1 MGRKRAFAILK
12 YVPGLLIAFALFW
25 GFKIL
30 YEQEN
35 WLGISALATLFLA
48 LAAFWAIRQNYSL
61 HKSERRERLLNEII
75 QWAED
80 IDTASLTPDISLI
93 ARSTG
98 DIQLLSTER
107 DANTL
112 MRYGLSRSKATS
124 IVTIVKERF
133 KGALQK
139 HLNEALNEL
148 NEFMY
153 VKQMMLYGTLP
164 DEKDFP
170 ESIVKKMTKE
180 IAKGDKS
187 FEQLFEDHA
196 KNLAESIREL
206 IKEATKLKTRD
217 ID

>member
-1 MGRKRAFAILK
+1 MGTSDWISLISAIL
-12 YVPGLLIAFALFW
+12 VGGGTIT
-25 GFKIL
+25 
-30 YEQEN
+30 
-35 WLGISALATLFLA
+35 LAIMT
-48 LAAFWAIRQNYSL
+48 WRSIRQARNIQ
-61 HKSERRERLLNEII
+61 KREQRERLLNEII
-75 QWAED
+75 EWAEE
-80 IDTASLTPDISLI
+80 IDKASLTPDISLI
-93 ARSTG
+93 ARNTG

-124 IVTIVKERF
+124 IVTIVEERF
-133 KGALQK
+133 KGALQQ
-139 HLNEALNEL
+139 HLNDALNEL

-170 ESIVKKMTKE
+170 KSIFKKMTKE

-187 FEQLFEDHA
+187 FDQLFEDHA

-206 IKEATKLKTRD
+206 IKEATKLKTQD
-217 ID
+217 IS

>member
-1 MGRKRAFAILK
+1 MGTSDWISLISAIL
-12 YVPGLLIAFALFW
+12 VGGGTIT
-25 GFKIL
+25 
-30 YEQEN
+30 
-35 WLGISALATLFLA
+35 LAIMT
-48 LAAFWAIRQNYSL
+48 WRSIRQARNIQ
-61 HKSERRERLLNEII
+61 KREQRERLLNEII
-75 QWAED
+75 EWAEE
-80 IDTASLTPDISLI
+80 IDKASLTPDISLI
-93 ARSTG
+93 ARNTG

-124 IVTIVKERF
+124 IVTIVEERF
-133 KGALQK
+133 KGALQQ
-139 HLNEALNEL
+139 HLNDALNEL

-170 ESIVKKMTKE
+170 KIIFKKMTKE

-187 FEQLFEDHA
+187 FDQLFEDHA

-206 IKEATKLKTRD
+206 IKEATKLKTQD
-217 ID
+217 IS